1 MKKLFL
7 FLFVIISSILYA
19 DTKNLS
25 GQIHSYKDR
34 YVFQDTE
41 KENCYILLEN
51 NILVKLL
58 EKLQPKSQYE
68 VEGEIYKFKNMMY
81 LLATK
86 FTLIE
91 DENTL
96 QELTDLEMGLEDI
109 DDEDEQIQ
117 QKEKKKL
124 KKSKKNNKKLN
135 KASKK
140 PTKNKKSHKTIK
152 GTKKNKKSN
161 KTIKGTKKNKQD
173 KKLTTKKKKLN
184 KASKNAK
191 KNKKST
197 TKKKR
202 KN

>member
-124 KKSKKNNKKLN
+124 KKSKKNNKKII
-135 KASKK
+135 KK
-140 PTKNKKSHKTIK
+140 PKKNKKSNKTIK
-152 GTKKNKKSN
+152 GAKKNKKSN

-173 KKLTTKKKKLN
+173 KKLTTKNKKLN

-191 KNKKST
+191 KKKKST
-197 TKKKR
+197 IKKKR

>member
-1 MKKLFL
+1 M
-7 FLFVIISSILYA
+7 
-19 DTKNLS
+19 
-25 GQIHSYKDR
+25 
-34 YVFQDTE
+34 
-41 KENCYILLEN
+41 
-51 NILVKLL
+51 KLL

-124 KKSKKNNKKLN
+124 KKSKKNNKKII
-135 KASKK
+135 KK
-140 PTKNKKSHKTIK
+140 PTKNKKSNKTIK
-152 GTKKNKKSN
+152 GAKKNKKSN
-161 KTIKGTKKNKQD
+161 KTIKGTKK
-173 KKLTTKKKKLN
+173 
-184 KASKNAK
+184 
-191 KNKKST
+191 
-197 TKKKR
+197 
-202 KN
+202 

>member
-124 KKSKKNNKKLN
+124 KKSKKNNKKII
-135 KASKK
+135 KK
-140 PTKNKKSHKTIK
+140 PTKNKKSNKTIK
-152 GTKKNKKSN
+152 GAKKNKKSN

-173 KKLTTKKKKLN
+173 KKLTTKNKKLN

-191 KNKKST
+191 KKKKST
-197 TKKKR
+197 IKKKR

>member
-152 GTKKNKKSN
+152 GTKKNK
-161 KTIKGTKKNKQD
+161 QD

>member
-117 QKEKKKL
+117 KKEKKKL
-124 KKSKKNNKKLN
+124 KKSKKNNKKII
-135 KASKK
+135 KK
-140 PTKNKKSHKTIK
+140 PTKNKKSNKTIK
-152 GTKKNKKSN
+152 GAKKNKKSN

-173 KKLTTKKKKLN
+173 KKLTTKNKKLN

-191 KNKKST
+191 KKKKST
-197 TKKKR
+197 IKKKR